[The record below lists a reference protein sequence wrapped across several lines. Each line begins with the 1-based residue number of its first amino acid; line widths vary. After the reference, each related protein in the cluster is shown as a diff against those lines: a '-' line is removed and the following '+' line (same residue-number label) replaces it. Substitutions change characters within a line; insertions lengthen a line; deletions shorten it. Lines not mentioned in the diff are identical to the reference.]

1 MDLLNDLFW
10 PNDQIQR
17 LYDSSPDTKKYLN
30 SIKSDDDVPHNFK
43 IIYNSVD
50 NSVVYG
56 RIDVPLAGFSKSEID
71 LGVRPSITAG
81 FSLLV
86 ITAKRSKDRVS
97 DIDSNIKKL
106 VSNVKNTHVKLISS
120 DFKIDD
126 EIELTIPIDG
136 SLNAENAFAEYK
148 NGVLS
153 ILIPPAINKKSNKK
167 SIQINGLD

>member
-1 MDLLNDLFW
+1 MDLFYDLW
-10 PNDQIQR
+10 SDDQMER
-17 LYDSSPDTKKYLN
+17 LYNSSPDIKKYLN
-30 SIKSDDDVPHNFK
+30 DIRSEDNVPHNFK
-43 IIYNSVD
+43 IILNSAD
-50 NSVVYG
+50 HSVVCG
-56 RIDVPLAGFSKSEID
+56 RIDIPLAGFSKSEID
-71 LGVRPSITAG
+71 LGVRPSASTG
-81 FSLLV
+81 SSLLV
-86 ITAKRSKDRVS
+86 ITAKKSKDRVS
-97 DIDSNIKKL
+97 DVDSNIKKL

-153 ILIPPAINKKSNKK
+153 ILIPPTVNKKSNK

>member
-1 MDLLNDLFW
+1 MDLFYDLW
-10 PNDQIQR
+10 SDDQMER
-17 LYDSSPDTKKYLN
+17 LYNSSPDIKKYLN
-30 SIKSDDDVPHNFK
+30 DIRSEDNVPHNFK
-43 IIYNSVD
+43 IILNSAD
-50 NSVVYG
+50 HSVVCG

-71 LGVRPSITAG
+71 LGVRPLASTG
-81 FSLLV
+81 SSLLV
-86 ITAKRSKDRVS
+86 ITAKKNKDRVS

-136 SLNAENAFAEYK
+136 SLNAENAFTEYK

-153 ILIPPAINKKSNKK
+153 ILIPPTVNKKSNK

>member
-1 MDLLNDLFW
+1 MDLFYDLW
-10 PNDQIQR
+10 SDDQMER
-17 LYDSSPDTKKYLN
+17 LYNSSPDVKKYLN
-30 SIKSDDDVPHNFK
+30 SIRSDDDVPHNFK
-43 IIYNSVD
+43 IILNSAD
-50 NSVVYG
+50 HSVVYG

-71 LGVRPSITAG
+71 LGVRPSITSG
-81 FSLLV
+81 SLLV
-86 ITAKRSKDRVS
+86 ITAKKSKDRIS
-97 DIDSNIKKL
+97 DIDSDIKKL
-106 VSNVKNTHVKLISS
+106 VSNVKNTNTRVISS

-153 ILIPPAINKKSNKK
+153 ILIPPAINKKSNK